1 MVVVCASRGVRCA
14 KTAWSTTCVRR
25 RVSDERYRCSFD
37 GVAEAYERS
46 RPGYAPAAVEWIS
59 QRLPLG
65 RVLDLGAGTGKLTR
79 QLVPYALE
87 VVAVE
92 PGDEMRRVL
101 QEAVP
106 GVEALFGTA
115 EEIPLPDES
124 VDVVT
129 VAQAVHWFELDV
141 ALAEMHRV
149 LRPMGGLAIVWN
161 ERDENEPLMRAIAD
175 LLEEV
180 RPALGEDKLEEQ
192 ILASP
197 LFTSHD
203 ECSFPNAELLDADR
217 AVEQVSS
224 ISAVS
229 AAAPDE
235 RDRVLAELRALVG
248 DGPVDFHMITH
259 VLAADR
265 A

>member
-1 MVVVCASRGVRCA
+1 V
-14 KTAWSTTCVRR
+14 T
-25 RVSDERYRCSFD
+25 
-37 GVAEAYERS
+37 
-46 RPGYAPAAVEWIS
+46 WIS

-101 QEAVP
+101 QEVVP
-106 GVEALFGTA
+106 GVEALYGTA

-129 VAQAVHWFELDV
+129 VAQAFHWFDIDS

-149 LRPMGGLAIVWN
+149 LRPMGGYAIVWN
-161 ERDENEPLMRAIAD
+161 AWDDDDPLLNAINELLRPLRPPRETDDAKER
-175 LLEEV
+175 
-180 RPALGEDKLEEQ
+180 
-192 ILASP
+192 ILSSP

-203 ECSFPNAELLDADR
+203 ERTFPNVERVDAERVVD
-217 AVEQVSS
+217 QVSS
-224 ISAVS
+224 ISAVVGAS
-229 AAAPDE
+229 AEDRE
-235 RDRVLAELRALVG
+235 RVLGEVRALVG
-248 DGPVDFHMITH
+248 DGVVDFRMITN
-259 VLAADR
+259 VIAADR

>member
-1 MVVVCASRGVRCA
+1 MSFESRLI
-14 KTAWSTTCVRR
+14 
-25 RVSDERYRCSFD
+25 FD
-37 GVAEAYERS
+37 GVADVYERS
-46 RPGYAPAAVEWIS
+46 RPGYAPEAVTWIS

-101 QEAVP
+101 QEVVP
-106 GVEALFGTA
+106 GVEALYGTA

-129 VAQAVHWFELDV
+129 VAQAFHWFDIDS

-149 LRPMGGLAIVWN
+149 LRPMGGYAIVWN
-161 ERDENEPLMRAIAD
+161 AWDDDDPLLNAINELLRPLRPPRETDDAKER
-175 LLEEV
+175 
-180 RPALGEDKLEEQ
+180 
-192 ILASP
+192 ILSSP

-203 ECSFPNAELLDADR
+203 ERTFPNVERVDAERVVD
-217 AVEQVSS
+217 QVSS
-224 ISAVS
+224 ISAVVGAS
-229 AAAPDE
+229 AKDRE
-235 RDRVLAELRALVG
+235 RVLGEVRALVG
-248 DGPVDFHMITH
+248 DGVVDFRMITN
-259 VLAADR
+259 VIAADR

>member
-1 MVVVCASRGVRCA
+1 VP
-14 KTAWSTTCVRR
+14 
-25 RVSDERYRCSFD
+25 DERYRCSFD
-37 GVAEAYERS
+37 GVADVYERS
-46 RPGYAPAAVEWIS
+46 RPGYAPDAVTWIS

-101 QEAVP
+101 EEVVP

-115 EEIPLPDES
+115 EDIPLPDES

-129 VAQAVHWFELDV
+129 VAQAFHWFDV
-141 ALAEMHRV
+141 DAALAEMYRV
-149 LRPMGGLAIVWN
+149 LRPMGGFAIVWN
-161 ERDENEPLMRAIAD
+161 EWDDADPLLSAIND
-175 LLEEV
+175 LL
-180 RPALGEDKLEEQ
+180 RPLRPPAPDYDKKAQ
-192 ILASP
+192 VIDSP

-203 ECSFPNAELLDADR
+203 ERSFPNVERVEADR
-217 AVEQVSS
+217 VVDQVSS
-224 ISAVS
+224 ISAV
-229 AAAPDE
+229 AAASPEE
-235 RDRVLAELRALVG
+235 RDRVLAEVRTLVG
-248 DGPVDFHMITH
+248 DGTVDFRMITQ
-259 VLAADR
+259 VIAADR